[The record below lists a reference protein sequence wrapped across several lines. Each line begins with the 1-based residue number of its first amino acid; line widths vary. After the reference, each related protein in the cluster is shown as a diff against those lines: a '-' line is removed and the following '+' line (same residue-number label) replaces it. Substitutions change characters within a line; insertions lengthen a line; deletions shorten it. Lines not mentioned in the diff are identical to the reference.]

1 MSAPPWAD
9 GPEFTRE
16 AQEKAL
22 VVTLRLRNPI
32 TAGEGTAVRVGRK
45 GPITYYLTADHCV
58 KDPSVL
64 LDVFTAKSFPDADS
78 TVADVKV
85 EERWPQLDLALL
97 KSLGEPTKPLAAIC
111 PGSKLPEVGTK
122 GLAVLT
128 VGCTDG
134 DAPLVQIERIGPM
147 RKIHKGRQPGAG
159 IPSWE
164 TDRPSVEGRSGGPMF
179 SPDGFLIGIGNG
191 TDGKHGYYL
200 HVDEIR
206 KVLSRKDLK
215 HIIGD
220 EAPAKSA
227 DPTKKPPK
235 SHFALPLV
243 AGSL

>member
-1 MSAPPWAD
+1 MTSLIFCMAAMSAPPWAD

-97 KSLGEPTKPLAAIC
+97 KSLGN
-111 PGSKLPEVGTK
+111 
-122 GLAVLT
+122 
-128 VGCTDG
+128 
-134 DAPLVQIERIGPM
+134 
-147 RKIHKGRQPGAG
+147 QPSRWPRSARV
-159 IPSWE
+159 PSF
-164 TDRPSVEGRSGGPMF
+164 RRSG
-179 SPDGFLIGIGNG
+179 
-191 TDGKHGYYL
+191 
-200 HVDEIR
+200 R
-206 KVLSRKDLK
+206 K
-215 HIIGD
+215 
-220 EAPAKSA
+220 A
-227 DPTKKPPK
+227 
-235 SHFALPLV
+235 
-243 AGSL
+243 